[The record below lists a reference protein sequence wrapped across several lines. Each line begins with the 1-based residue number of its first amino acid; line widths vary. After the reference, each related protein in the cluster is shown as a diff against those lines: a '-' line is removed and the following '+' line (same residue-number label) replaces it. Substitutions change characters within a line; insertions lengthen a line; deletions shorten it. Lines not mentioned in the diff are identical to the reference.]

1 MNRSL
6 NVLCRNVRGI
16 NNQDK
21 WNAIRNKI
29 DESSC
34 IVLCLKETKRE
45 HFDTQYIRNFALRRL
60 DRYDYVPS
68 IGSSG
73 GLLVLWASSM
83 FDGSVL
89 EKHQFAITLAFT
101 SAHSLETW
109 KLSTV
114 YGPCI
119 EPARGLFI
127 DWLKNM
133 QIQDTDNWMILGDF
147 NFYRSTE
154 NRNRPGGNISNTFL
168 FNDAI
173 GEAGLIELPLK
184 GRSYTWS
191 IMQQNPLM
199 EQLDWFFTSVNWT
212 TT

>member
-1 MNRSL
+1 
-6 NVLCRNVRGI
+6 
-16 NNQDK
+16 
-21 WNAIRNKI
+21 
-29 DESSC
+29 
-34 IVLCLKETKRE
+34 
-45 HFDTQYIRNFALRRL
+45 
-60 DRYDYVPS
+60 
-68 IGSSG
+68 
-73 GLLVLWASSM
+73 M

-89 EKHQFAITLAFT
+89 EKHQFAITLSFT

-114 YGPCI
+114 HGPCI

-212 TT
+212 TTYPNTKVLPMSKPISDHIPYKIMIGTIYPNPESSDLRTFGLITQGSMK